1 MNESNDMTPPLR
13 NFFWF
18 FASSV
23 ALIAAAGACSEK
35 PNEFDDAA
43 RGGASPAGS
52 GGTAAVGGSSAPE
65 GGSAGAIGAGA
76 GGNAGNGS
84 LGGAAGSGGTSGSSA
99 GGSAGAGA
107 LGGTGGAGGTGG
119 TGGGTPVSC
128 SITPT
133 SSVSSAIA
141 TVGIVTFSTDLAG
154 ITEARVEFGLTT
166 SYGITA
172 PVNLEQP
179 SYRTL
184 LLGMKPSSTYHYR
197 VVVRAGQSECTGA
210 DQMITT
216 GALPNNAAE
225 ANLTTTDASA
235 LAGGYLVGTLQQGGA
250 AFILDADG
258 DVVWWF
264 SSGNASRAI
273 LSADSRY
280 MWFLA
285 TNQAGG
291 NPNVRRVA
299 MDGMGGA
306 ETHTEFGDAH
316 HDLVVLPDDSVG
328 FLQYYMNGRDRLME
342 RAPDGTVRQIV
353 DIPTAHGGTT
363 ENHSNSIQYFA
374 PDDSYTVSDL
384 DQNCYVKVSRQ
395 GEVAWVLGGDTSD
408 FTGPGAEWNREH
420 GHQLLAPNRILFFNN
435 NTGNANSIIREVT
448 LDLTAF
454 TAANTWQYDG
464 DENSGT
470 LGDAQRLWNGNT
482 LATYSNAGTIHEV
495 SPTGTLLQT
504 ITFSVSGGVGY
515 MSKRQSLYGPPA
527 KQTPE

>member
-1 MNESNDMTPPLR
+1 MTTPLQ
-13 NFFWF
+13 NFIWSL
-18 FASSV
+18 ASSV
-23 ALIAAAGACSEK
+23 AVIAAAGACGEK
-35 PNEFDDAA
+35 PNEFDDTA

-52 GGTAAVGGSSAPE
+52 GGTAGMGGSSAPV
-65 GGSAGAIGAGA
+65 GGSAGSAGSA
-76 GGNAGNGS
+76 GNAGNGS
-84 LGGAAGSGGTSGSSA
+84 LGGAAGGGGTGGSSM

-107 LGGTGGAGGTGG
+107 LGGSGGAGG

-128 SITPT
+128 SITEA

-154 ITEARVEFGLTT
+154 ITEARIEFGLTT

-172 PVNLEQP
+172 PVNLAQP

-197 VVVRAGQSECTGA
+197 VVARAGQGECTGT
-210 DQMITT
+210 DQTITT
-216 GALPNNAAE
+216 GALPSNAAE
-225 ANLTTTDASA
+225 ANLTTTDASS

-273 LSADSRY
+273 LSADSQY

-306 ETHTEFGDAH
+306 EMHTEFGDAH

-342 RAPDGTVRQIV
+342 RAPDGMVREIV
-353 DIPTAHGGTT
+353 DIPTAHGGATQ
-363 ENHSNSIQYFA
+363 NHSNSIQFFA

-395 GEVAWVLGGDTSD
+395 GDVAWVLGGDTSD

-420 GHQLLAPNRILFFNN
+420 GHQLLASNRILFFNN
-435 NTGNANSIIREVT
+435 NSGNTGSIIREVT
-448 LDLTAF
+448 LDLTAL

-464 DENSGT
+464 DENSST

-504 ITFSVSGGVGY
+504 ITFSASGGVGY
-515 MSKRQSLYGPPA
+515 MSKRQSLYGAPP
-527 KQTPE
+527 KQTPP